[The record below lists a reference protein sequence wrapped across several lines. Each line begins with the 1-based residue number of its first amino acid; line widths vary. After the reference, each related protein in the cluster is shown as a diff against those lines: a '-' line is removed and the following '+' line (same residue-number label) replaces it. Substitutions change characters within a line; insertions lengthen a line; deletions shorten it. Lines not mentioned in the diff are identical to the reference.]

1 MPDEKHIEWLLEG
14 KCPWNKRRES
24 HDFCPYFSFEDIFE
38 FFRSAGKLDHNG
50 RVRLNQFNLGD
61 AIFRGANLS
70 QVDFFEANLRGAN
83 MVGARLHKTDFF
95 QADLTNAKFGVGYL
109 GDANLS
115 NAKLEDTD
123 LVQINLT
130 GADLSW
136 SRFWQ
141 ARLYPDFKGV
151 AKSVSPKLKSIGSVS
166 DLIANC
172 FELKKHYPGLTLYF
186 RGERDG
192 AWDLRPSVM
201 RPSNDG
207 TFRLRAHEG
216 EMLRELISRRPEDF
230 GGMTSALEQMVVAQ
244 HHGLKTRLLDVSR
257 NPCVALFS
265 ACDERDPAG
274 KSHDNKMD
282 GCIHVFAVPK
292 ELVRPFDSDT
302 VSIIANFAKLDRGYQ
317 NLLLGK
323 TGPDSQMEDP
333 DSRLQYSYTEAMRR
347 LYHYIRQEK
356 PQFEKIIDPRDFF
369 RVFVVE
375 PKQWFERIRAQE
387 GAFIIS
393 ALHERFER
401 DEIQCRVKN
410 VPVYEHETMTVHGDK
425 IKEAILEELSL
436 MNFTRETL
444 YPSLEEVANRITLNY
459 E

>member
-1 MPDEKHIEWLLEG
+1 MPNEKHIEWLLEG
-14 KCPWNKRRES
+14 KGAWNKRRES
-24 HDFCPYFSFEDIFE
+24 HDFCPHFSFADIFE
-38 FFRSAGKLDHNG
+38 IFRSAGKLDHNG
-50 RVRLNQFNLGD
+50 RVRLNRFNLGD

-70 QVDFFEANLRGAN
+70 QVDVFEANLRGAK
-83 MVGARLHKTDFF
+83 MAGARLYKTSFS
-95 QADLTNAKFGVGYL
+95 QADLTNADFGVGYL

-115 NAKLEDTD
+115 SAILVDTD
-123 LVQINLT
+123 LVGIYLT
-130 GADLSW
+130 GADLGW

-151 AKSVSPKLKSIGSVS
+151 AKSVSPKLKSIRSVS
-166 DLIANC
+166 DLIENC
-172 FELKKHYPGLTLYF
+172 FELKKHYRGLTLYF

-192 AWDLRPSVM
+192 TWDLRPSVM

-216 EMLRELISRRPEDF
+216 EMLRELISRRPGDF

-265 ACDERDPAG
+265 ACDERDRAG
-274 KSHDNKMD
+274 KSHDNHMD
-282 GCIHVFAVPK
+282 GRIHVFAVPK
-292 ELVRPFDSDT
+292 NLVRPFDSDT
-302 VSIIANFAKLDRGYQ
+302 VSIIANFAKLDRGHQ

-323 TGPDSQMEDP
+323 TGEDSQSEDP
-333 DSRLQYSYTEAMRR
+333 DIPLQYIYEEAMRR

-356 PQFEKIIDPRDFF
+356 PQFEKIMDPRDFF

-375 PKQWFERIRAQE
+375 PKQSFERIRAQE

-393 ALHERFER
+393 AFHERFER
-401 DEIQCRVKN
+401 DEIQGHVKN
-410 VPVYEHETMTVHGDK
+410 VPVYEHESMTVHGDK
-425 IKEAILEELSL
+425 IKDDILEGLSL

-444 YPSLEEVANRITLNY
+444 YPSLEEVANRITQNY